1 MGLSNNVVS
10 EFVKMTNDSSTK
22 KKDQSKIYGTVVL
35 YGEEGNQTQYVQ
47 LDGSDLLTPADS
59 TVHIKNGERV
69 TVSINNHQAIIDGNV
84 TDISASDE
92 ELKEVHN
99 ELVDF
104 KITTE
109 GMFLEIR
116 DEFNTKFT
124 EFKVTVDGMFLEVR
138 NEMDQKFTDF
148 QVTVDGMFLEVRN
161 EMDQKFTNFEVTV
174 DGMFLDVRNEMDQK
188 FAQVKVTTDAI
199 TAEVSKKVDGTQVGT
214 IVTQNAES
222 WNLSINGK
230 LKGTYYNF
238 DGNSFTIGGSSGTT
252 TAYHTP
258 SYSKWTHTD
267 GSWTQVSASGMTWS
281 KGSTT
286 SGYHCLLYAGEYTC
300 NSEQTVT
307 VTLPSEFKG
316 KPFKVVTSVKR
327 IYVSKEEYATGCYF
341 PLISFYAEAL
351 NVNHSAG
358 TFQVYASI
366 RAWNRTSYGGWGT
379 LIGNGT
385 TAGERE
391 ALKPVVAYWA
401 FV

>member
-99 ELVDF
+99 DLVDF

-124 EFKVTVDGMFLEVR
+124 EFKVTVDGMFL
-138 NEMDQKFTDF
+138 
-148 QVTVDGMFLEVRN
+148 
-161 EMDQKFTNFEVTV
+161 
-174 DGMFLDVRNEMDQK
+174 DVRNEMDQK

-199 TAEVSKKVDGTQVGT
+199 TTEVNKKVDGTQVGT

-222 WNLSINGK
+222 WKLSINGK

-316 KPFKVVTSVKR
+316 KAFKVVTSVKR